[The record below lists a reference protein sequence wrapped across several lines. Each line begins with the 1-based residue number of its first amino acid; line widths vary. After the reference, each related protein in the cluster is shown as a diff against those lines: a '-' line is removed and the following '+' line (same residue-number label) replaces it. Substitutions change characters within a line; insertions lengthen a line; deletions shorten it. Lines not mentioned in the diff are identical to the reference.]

1 MILFKKLLEIDKNK
15 KKRLTKNFT
24 TTTNLIKRNKR
35 AYFQNEVKNLAQE
48 NLFML
53 KRLLEKTSS
62 INNFK
67 LMKDYE
73 KNQEYKNN
81 ICFYPSI
88 NFFSNNNNKPIIQ
101 SFYFNDDKNKKSFPS
116 IYKTKSF
123 QYNKRKTYF
132 NNHKLDSQFYKSA
145 KRSIYSKFNKTSVN
159 KTEVETGSGGDS
171 HRCSKNG
178 DECSANVSL
187 TETKTIIKGG
197 FSSKNGD
204 ENEKNA

>member
-101 SFYFNDDKNKKSFPS
+101 SFYFN
-116 IYKTKSF
+116 
-123 QYNKRKTYF
+123 
-132 NNHKLDSQFYKSA
+132 
-145 KRSIYSKFNKTSVN
+145 
-159 KTEVETGSGGDS
+159 
-171 HRCSKNG
+171 
-178 DECSANVSL
+178 
-187 TETKTIIKGG
+187 
-197 FSSKNGD
+197 
-204 ENEKNA
+204 